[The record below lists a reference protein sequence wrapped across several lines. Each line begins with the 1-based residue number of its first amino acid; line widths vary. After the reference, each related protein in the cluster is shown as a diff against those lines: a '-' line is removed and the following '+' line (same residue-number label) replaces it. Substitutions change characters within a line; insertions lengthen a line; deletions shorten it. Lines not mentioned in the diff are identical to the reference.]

1 MINSVA
7 EAVLFRLGFSVMY
20 AFILIINFNQR
31 DDRER
36 RTIATERVPR
46 LTADIATAA
55 LYLLIIGVVWWAG
68 NKAGWKWM
76 MNYSF
81 SVFVSTVAHMAAYD
95 VIILLAMPRLRRMIS
110 ARACSY
116 LWSLPFF
123 SFVAMRNF
131 SAYPKSLLHISLP
144 NMMARILFW
153 IWIAGF
159 AGVMLWKI
167 TSHLLFRHRI
177 LSDTRQPDANT
188 IDLWREEQKQAGG
201 VNMDYPLVISPH
213 VTTPLSIGI
222 FRWSIRV
229 VLPERSYTQEELRLI
244 FRHEL
249 IHINRGDGGNKMLRI
264 TFAASCWFFPVIW
277 KAIHRSEE
285 DMELSCDETV
295 LLDATEEERQHYA
308 GLLLRTAGDERGF
321 TTCLAASAQT
331 MRYRLKNVVQPVE
344 RDSGV
349 LVLAVIFAVML
360 MTFGWFSLGYEKV
373 SGHEVIFEGHELSEF
388 VVADRSIREEKREEL
403 ITYLAGL
410 EFEKIT
416 GIYGNVSSKND
427 FDVVLAGPDGT
438 FWVILTEESLYIQ
451 PFSSDRRR
459 VSPRVVSEIDWEYL
473 DSCLA
478 PWVFQY

>member
-1 MINSVA
+1 
-7 EAVLFRLGFSVMY
+7 
-20 AFILIINFNQR
+20 
-31 DDRER
+31 
-36 RTIATERVPR
+36 
-46 LTADIATAA
+46 
-55 LYLLIIGVVWWAG
+55 
-68 NKAGWKWM
+68 
-76 MNYSF
+76 
-81 SVFVSTVAHMAAYD
+81 
-95 VIILLAMPRLRRMIS
+95 
-110 ARACSY
+110 
-116 LWSLPFF
+116 
-123 SFVAMRNF
+123 
-131 SAYPKSLLHISLP
+131 
-144 NMMARILFW
+144 
-153 IWIAGF
+153 
-159 AGVMLWKI
+159 
-167 TSHLLFRHRI
+167 
-177 LSDTRQPDANT
+177 
-188 IDLWREEQKQAGG
+188 
-201 VNMDYPLVISPH
+201 
-213 VTTPLSIGI
+213 
-222 FRWSIRV
+222 
-229 VLPERSYTQEELRLI
+229 
-244 FRHEL
+244 
-249 IHINRGDGGNKMLRI
+249 
-264 TFAASCWFFPVIW
+264 
-277 KAIHRSEE
+277 
-285 DMELSCDETV
+285 
-295 LLDATEEERQHYA
+295 
-308 GLLLRTAGDERGF
+308 
-321 TTCLAASAQT
+321 